1 MFTGIIQE
9 QGEIKDIQDSK
20 KGKIFSILTNT
31 ILENKKIGD
40 SIAVDGVC
48 TTITK
53 IDDKTFDFYAMPETL
68 DITNL
73 SLYKIGDKVN
83 LEPPLTLNQA
93 LDGHMIQG
101 HVDTAC
107 TVHGLEN
114 ENDKTRLTITFPKE
128 LSDCLAFK
136 GSITINGAS
145 LTISDLQRDKLTVDL
160 IPHTLEITNLSELKK
175 GDKVNIE
182 VDLIARYLKNLLD
195 SKEKEAKYEF
205 LKERG
210 FI

>member
-9 QGEIKDIQDSK
+9 QGQIKNIQNSK

-31 ILENKKIGD
+31 ILTDKKVGD

-48 TTITK
+48 VTITK
-53 IDDKTFDFYAMPETL
+53 IDKKTFDFYAMPETL
-68 DITNL
+68 ELTNFPDH
-73 SLYKIGDKVN
+73 KIGTNVN
-83 LEPPLTLNQA
+83 LEPALTLNQA
-93 LDGHMIQG
+93 LDGHIIQG
-101 HVDTAC
+101 HVDSTC
-107 TVHGLEN
+107 EVLSLN
-114 ENDKTRLTITFPKE
+114 SKSDKSQLTISFSKE
-128 LSDCLAFK
+128 LSDYLAFK
-136 GSITINGAS
+136 GSITINGVS
-145 LTISDLQRDKLTVDL
+145 LTISDLQTNQLTVDL
-160 IPHTLEITNLSELKK
+160 IPHTLEMTNLSELKK

-195 SKEKEAKYEF
+195 SKEKETKYEF